1 VSRYVVAIDQGTTGT
16 TVLVLDESA
25 AVRGRGYS
33 EFRQHF
39 PRPGW
44 VEHDP
49 EEIFR
54 VSMEVVGSALQD
66 AGVAASDVAA
76 IGITNQRETTVVWDR
91 RTGEPVHNA
100 IVWQDR
106 RTKAF
111 CDRLTSDGLTDM
123 IRAKTGLVIDPYFSG
138 TKIRWLLDHVDGLR
152 ARAESGELAFGTIDS
167 WMIWKLTGGRLHV
180 TDVTNAS
187 RTLLM
192 DIGSVAWDDELLDV
206 MGVPRSM
213 LPEIRPSSQV
223 YGETDPEAFFGAS
236 VPVAGAVG
244 DQQAALFAQA
254 CFEQGQAKNTYGT
267 GSFVLMNTGRD
278 AVEHQ
283 KSLLRTIAYGL
294 EDSPVEYALEGAIL
308 VTGSAV
314 QWLRDELQIIDKA
327 EDTEALAA
335 SLDSNDDVYFV
346 PALAGLGAP
355 HWDASAR
362 GTLLGVTRGTTKAH
376 VARAVL
382 ESIAWST
389 YDVVDA
395 MQRESGVTIDELRVD
410 GAATSNGWLM
420 QFQSDVLGIPLDV
433 PDNTETTSLGSA
445 YLAGL
450 ATGVYPSRDELA
462 RLRTTA
468 TTFEPRMETATRDA
482 LHARWLEAVEH
493 AKGWARDS
501 DDETDSSSDTDT
513 ENEAN

>member
-1 VSRYVVAIDQGTTGT
+1 VRVARFVVAIDQGTTGT

-25 AVRGRGYS
+25 TVRGRAYS

-49 EEIFR
+49 EEIFT
-54 VSMEVVGSALQD
+54 VSMQVVGAALED
-66 AGVAASDVAA
+66 AAVPASDVAA
-76 IGITNQRETTVVWDR
+76 IGITNQRETTLIWDR
-91 RTGEPVHNA
+91 STGEPVHRA

-106 RTKAF
+106 RTKPF
-111 CDRLTSDGLTDM
+111 CDRLIADGLRDT
-123 IRAKTGLVIDPYFSG
+123 IRRKTGLVIDPYFSG
-138 TKIRWLLDHVDGLR
+138 TKIRWLLDNVDGLR
-152 ARAESGELAFGTIDS
+152 ERAERGELAFGTIDS
-167 WMIWKLTGGRLHV
+167 WMIWKLTGGRLHI

-192 DIGSVAWDDELLDV
+192 DIGSVEWDDELLSAL
-206 MGVPRSM
+206 GVPRSL

-223 YGETDPEAFFGAS
+223 YGETDPDVFFGAT

-254 CFEQGQAKNTYGT
+254 CFSEGQAKNTYGT
-267 GSFVLMNTGRD
+267 GSFVLMNTGHD
-278 AVEHQ
+278 PVEKQ

-294 EDSPVEYALEGAIL
+294 DGSPVEYALEGSIL

-314 QWLRDELQIIDKA
+314 QWLRDELQVIDKA

-335 SLDSNDDVYFV
+335 SLDSNDDVWFV

-376 VARAVL
+376 LARAVL

-395 MQRESGVTIDELRVD
+395 MQRESGVSVDQLRVD
-410 GAATSNGWLM
+410 GAATANTWLM

-433 PDNTETTSLGSA
+433 PENVETTSLGSA

-450 ATGVYPSRDELA
+450 ATGVFPDRDELS
-462 RLRTTA
+462 RLRRTA
-468 TTFEPRMETATRDA
+468 TTYEPSMRSETRDA
-482 LHARWLEAVEH
+482 LHERWLQAVEH
-493 AKGWARDS
+493 AKGWARD
-501 DDETDSSSDTDT
+501 E
-513 ENEAN
+513 

>member
-1 VSRYVVAIDQGTTGT
+1 MSGGRVSRFVVAIDQGTTGT
-16 TVLVLDESA
+16 TVLVLDDQAS
-25 AVRGRGYS
+25 VRGRSYS
-33 EFRQHF
+33 EFQQHF

-49 EEIFR
+49 EEIFA
-54 VSMEVVGSALQD
+54 VSMQVVGAALED
-66 AGVAASDVAA
+66 AGVQAADVAA
-76 IGITNQRETTVVWDR
+76 IGITNQRETTLIWDR
-91 RTGEPVHNA
+91 KTGEPVHRA

-106 RTKAF
+106 RTKPF
-111 CDRLTSDGLTDM
+111 CDKLIADGLTDT
-123 IRAKTGLVIDPYFSG
+123 IRTKTGLVIDPYFSG
-138 TKIRWLLDHVDGLR
+138 TKIRWLLDNVDGLR
-152 ARAESGELAFGTIDS
+152 DRAERGELAFGTVDS

-187 RTLLM
+187 RTLLL
-192 DIGSVAWDDELLDV
+192 DISSATWDDELLATF
-206 MGVPRSM
+206 GVPREL
-213 LPEIRPSSQV
+213 LPEVRPSSQV
-223 YGETDPEAFFGAS
+223 YGETDPEAFFGAT

-254 CFEQGQAKNTYGT
+254 CFEEGQAKNTYGT
-267 GSFVLMNTGRD
+267 GSFVLMNTGSD
-278 AVEHQ
+278 LVEHQ

-294 EDSPVEYALEGAIL
+294 EGAPVEYALEGAIL

-314 QWLRDELQIIDKA
+314 QWLRDELQIISRA
-327 EDTEALAA
+327 EETEELAR

-362 GTLLGVTRGTTKAH
+362 GTLLGITRGTTRAH

-389 YDVVDA
+389 YDVIDA
-395 MQRESGVTIDELRVD
+395 MQRESGVRIGQLRVD
-410 GAATSNGWLM
+410 GAATANSWLM

-450 ATGVYPSRDELA
+450 ATGVYPD
-462 RLRTTA
+462 
-468 TTFEPRMETATRDA
+468 RDA
-482 LHARWLEAVEH
+482 LSRLRVTAKTYEPQMSEQTRDGLHERWLSAVEH
-493 AKGWARDS
+493 AKGWAA
-501 DDETDSSSDTDT
+501 DEQ
-513 ENEAN
+513 